1 MKWMN
6 RVWALLVLAAA
17 AVLGAL
23 LCGHIVDAKQ
33 VQTALLLVATTAL
46 LVLAGTLAWI
56 EKQLQDILRR
66 LKEQEY
72 TRLLPDE
79 EKNKALPFYPQLW
92 DAVMNQVDMAKES
105 DAAEEYERQATL
117 ECIRG
122 QALMDGNTSVAYMLE
137 ALGNFFRYSISR
149 RENVVTLADEIN
161 NIRSYMLIQNYRF
174 LNRYR
179 FELEYLEDEEPLL
192 GCYVPK
198 LTLQPIVEN
207 ALIHGFQNQKSGCVT
222 LTVDASDSMLMLTIS
237 DDGEGMDTAVLD
249 ELNRKIQSRQTL
261 LRKPASHGNGIA
273 LQNVNRRIMMLYG
286 RSYGLHVY
294 STPGRGTDVEIIL
307 PRITKAEVMT

>member
-1 MKWMN
+1 
-6 RVWALLVLAAA
+6 
-17 AVLGAL
+17 
-23 LCGHIVDAKQ
+23 
-33 VQTALLLVATTAL
+33 
-46 LVLAGTLAWI
+46 
-56 EKQLQDILRR
+56 
-66 LKEQEY
+66 
-72 TRLLPDE
+72 
-79 EKNKALPFYPQLW
+79 
-92 DAVMNQVDMAKES
+92 
-105 DAAEEYERQATL
+105 
-117 ECIRG
+117 
-122 QALMDGNTSVAYMLE
+122 MDGNTSVADMLE

-179 FELEYLEDEEPLL
+179 FELEFLEDEEPLL

-222 LTVDASDSMLMLTIS
+222 LTVDASDSMLMLTVS
-237 DDGEGMDTAVLD
+237 DDGEGMDAAVLE

-286 RSYGLHVY
+286 RSYGLHAY

-307 PRITKAEVMT
+307 PRITKAEVTP